1 MNNEQNFFEG
11 KDFSGGVFK
20 ALTPS
25 YYPKQYQDYI
35 KQEEDLIVSNIKS
48 SDVILEA
55 GVGTGRIIPKIAPL
69 ARKVIGI
76 DNADLMIKY
85 STEIAK
91 KYPNVKIVKC
101 EIENIGNFFGKNYFD
116 KTFCIWNT
124 LGNVES
130 EVEVLKNLSKVTRDR
145 IFITVYKKGTLE
157 ERKNWY
163 KTVGIK
169 LKKIDDKN
177 EIFYSE
183 SGLKSKSYNEEDLA
197 DIAEQAGLKVVEIQ
211 TLNNV
216 ILWAVFKH

>member
-1 MNNEQNFFEG
+1 MNNDKNFFEG

-35 KQEEDLIVSNIKS
+35 KQEEELIVSNIKN

-69 ARKVIGI
+69 AKKVIGI
-76 DNADLMIKY
+76 DNVDLMIKS

-91 KYPNVKIVKC
+91 QYPNVKIVKC

-130 EVEVLKNLSKVTRDR
+130 EVGVLKNLGKVTRDK
-145 IFITVYKKGTLE
+145 IFVSVYKKGTLE

-163 KTVGIK
+163 ETVGIK
-169 LKKIDDKN
+169 LKKIDEAK

-183 SGLKSKSYNEEDLA
+183 SGLKSKSYSEQDLA
-197 DIAEQAGLKVVEIQ
+197 DIAEQAGLRIVEIQ
-211 TLNNV
+211 TLNDV
-216 ILWAVFKH
+216 MLWAVFKH